1 MRIRPPLSPEPSTS
15 RASNLDGVE
24 GRPLPSLSQLQ
35 MIVAATVLEGGCQET
50 SESHENSAT
59 GCIVVE
65 RPFLKLLT
73 VWLSSPIHPLPT
85 TAGQSQSVLRQRGSA
100 GRQWVG
106 WRDENSA
113 THVIGIWC
121 FISKFLKLVVCEP
134 TSYSCLL
141 CVDVGACAA

>member
-1 MRIRPPLSPEPSTS
+1 MRIRPPRSPEPSSS

-50 SESHENSAT
+50 SGRIHRNSAGSHENSAT
-59 GCIVVE
+59 GCIVAE

-85 TAGQSQSVLRQRGSA
+85 TAGQSQSVLRRCGSA

-106 WRDENSA
+106 WKDENSA
-113 THVIGIWC
+113 THVTGIWC
-121 FISKFLKLVVCEP
+121 FISKI
-134 TSYSCLL
+134 
-141 CVDVGACAA
+141 